1 MKKQTVAFDFDGV
14 IHSYVTPWVSSEII
28 PDPPV
33 SGIKEAIDS
42 MRELGYKIVIVSSRC
57 LDPKGFE
64 AIKEYLNMHNIV
76 VDQIT
81 CKKVPA
87 ICYVDDRALCFDG
100 HPETLAQK
108 IVEFK
113 PWNRK

>member
-1 MKKQTVAFDFDGV
+1 MTYTYWDAPRNTPLWAVA
-14 IHSYVTPWVSSEII
+14 Y
-28 PDPPV
+28 
-33 SGIKEAIDS
+33 
-42 MRELGYKIVIVSSRC
+42 Y
-57 LDPKGFE
+57 
-64 AIKEYLNMHNIV
+64 KEYLNMHNIV